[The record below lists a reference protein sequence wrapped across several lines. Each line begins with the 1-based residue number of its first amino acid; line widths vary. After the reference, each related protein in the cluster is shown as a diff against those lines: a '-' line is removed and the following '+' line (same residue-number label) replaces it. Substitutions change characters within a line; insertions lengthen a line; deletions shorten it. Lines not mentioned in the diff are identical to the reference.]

1 MEQLEHRVVFG
12 GQVHVLFM
20 EGVQRVGKGPLVC
33 QAGTG
38 MTGLVR
44 PMTPWDPRESIF
56 SASSPMPNIIR
67 IAAALL
73 IDPQGRTL
81 LVRKRGTEAFMQP
94 GGKIDA
100 GETPVQALVRELH
113 EELGLRID
121 PAQAMHLGQFSAPA
135 ANEPGFEVQAE
146 LFRVDSAAAVVPAAE
161 IEEVVWLA
169 ADQAPVM
176 QLAPLTRD
184 LILPLYRQA
193 LNAPR

>member
-1 MEQLEHRVVFG
+1 
-12 GQVHVLFM
+12 
-20 EGVQRVGKGPLVC
+20 
-33 QAGTG
+33 
-38 MTGLVR
+38 
-44 PMTPWDPRESIF
+44 
-56 SASSPMPNIIR
+56 MPNIIR

-81 LVRKRGTEAFMQP
+81 LVRKRGTQAFMQP

-113 EELGLRID
+113 EELGLRIE
-121 PAQAMHLGQFSAPA
+121 PAQAIPLGQFSAPA
-135 ANEPGFEVQAE
+135 ANEPGFEVQAQ
-146 LFRVDSAAAVVPAAE
+146 LFRVDCAEQVVPAAE

-169 ADQAPVM
+169 ADQLPAL

-193 LNAPR
+193 LSVPR

>member
-1 MEQLEHRVVFG
+1 
-12 GQVHVLFM
+12 
-20 EGVQRVGKGPLVC
+20 
-33 QAGTG
+33 
-38 MTGLVR
+38 
-44 PMTPWDPRESIF
+44 
-56 SASSPMPNIIR
+56 MPNIIR

-100 GETPVQALVRELH
+100 GESPLQALVRELQ
-113 EELGLRID
+113 EELGLNISPD
-121 PAQAMHLGQFSAPA
+121 QAVHLGQFSAPA

-146 LFRVDSAAAVVPAAE
+146 LFRVDSAALVTPAAE

-169 ADQAPVM
+169 ADQSPVL

-193 LNAPR
+193 VSVPR